1 MLPAFDDPLQRELF
15 ASFVSCTTDATSLYF
30 GANFWARR
38 VLQLSLSEA
47 SIRYAL
53 CSLSALHRISMVLPA
68 DSDFDTSK
76 LRRYALLQY
85 NQAVKRT
92 QILLDESCDGSEEKL
107 VKGLVTCIL
116 FVCYENFIGNYGTS
130 YMHLQNGLQI
140 ITKECRK
147 QCGLTIPKDII
158 QVFKRLDVQAITFGD
173 AKVPYPDNLCK
184 EHIDFLTAP
193 PTGFGSIEDSLDV
206 VLHLCRWMFRR
217 EAYSNTCPVAHED
230 LVSASKAL
238 ACWNLG
244 MDKYFSAPNARRNGQ
259 LEHPIALLKM
269 YQIIMTIII
278 VTGAQGQETLHDAYS
293 HKYGEVLAL
302 AEGLLLD
309 GRVSLSAA
317 SSNRFFCFDIGVIFP
332 LFWVAIK
339 LRQPKP
345 RRRAVK
351 LLGSMHHQEGAWK
364 STSAAKVAQ
373 FVIDVEE
380 EGMSKDDCY
389 IPEIARVHLVNTTAD
404 LEKGEI
410 RVSCVMRSDIDD
422 CSWYNREGRIP
433 DRTGLLRA

>member
-1 MLPAFDDPLQRELF
+1 MLPAFDDPLQRDLF

-47 SIRYAL
+47 SILYGL
-53 CSLSALHRISMVLPA
+53 CSLSALHRISMVSS
-68 DSDFDTSK
+68 SDCDRTTST

-92 QILLDESCDGSEEKL
+92 QVLLNESSDGSEEKL

-116 FVCYENFIGNYGTS
+116 FVCYENFIGNYEIS
-130 YMHLQNGLQI
+130 NMHLQNGLQI

-147 QCGLTIPKDII
+147 QSGFIIPKDII

-173 AKVPYPDNLCK
+173 AKIPYPDTLCK
-184 EHIDFLTAP
+184 EHIDFLSAP
-193 PTGFGSIEDSLDV
+193 PTSFGCIEDSLDV

-217 EAYSNTCPVAHED
+217 EAYSNTCPVSTED
-230 LVSASKAL
+230 LISANKAL
-238 ACWNLG
+238 ECWNLE
-244 MDKYFSAPNARRNGQ
+244 MDNYLSTPYVRTDLQFQ
-259 LEHPIALLKM
+259 HPVALLKM

-278 VTGAQGQETLHDAYS
+278 VTGVQGQEILHDAYS
-293 HKYGEVLAL
+293 HKYEEVLAL
-302 AEGLLLD
+302 AEGLLLK
-309 GRVSLSAA
+309 GRASLSAA

-339 LRQPKP
+339 LRQPQS
-345 RRRAVK
+345 RRRAVE
-351 LLGSMHHQEGAWK
+351 LLSSMRHQEGAWK
-364 STSAAKVAQ
+364 SSSAAKVAR
-373 FVIDVEE
+373 FVIDIEE
-380 EGMSKDDCY
+380 EKMSKDDCY

-404 LEKGEI
+404 VESGEI
-410 RVSCVMRSDIDD
+410 RVSCVMRSGVDD
-422 CSWYNREGRIP
+422 STWYTREGRIP
-433 DRTGLLRA
+433 GQTERFYA